1 MRVAGDG
8 RWRTTVYGL
17 IYLFASGASGTVAA
31 QQTTLDKQEQLRRA
45 QQLEQK
51 ETERQEAP
59 FQTVQPPT
67 QVERLDAPLPKETP
81 CFPLQ
86 SLRLEGERLADFPW
100 AQRYLDRFVGQCVGR
115 DGLAAL
121 QRRLS
126 NLLIARGYVT
136 TRVGVP
142 AQDISKG
149 HLRMLL
155 VPGILRHVRFAEG
168 SPELDWRTAFP
179 IREGDLLNLHAIEQG
194 LEQLKRVPSQDVT
207 MDIAPGEQ
215 VGESDV
221 VLTVHTTRRWHV
233 VVDTGDAGLKGT
245 GRYQGN
251 LNFSLDNPL
260 GWNDLFSIGAGHALF
275 THPYDGSTFSENATY
290 SVPLGWWTFS
300 GSVSTYRYQQ
310 WIEGFNNRFR
320 STGSS
325 TSSDITVQRLL
336 TRGTSSKTSLEMRLA
351 ARSAHSYIQG
361 VEVGIQRQRVASAE
375 LALVHRHYIGQA
387 QIDARLGYQ
396 RGTPWFGSQWIG
408 YDPQVGY
415 PTNRY
420 GLTTLDLSLS
430 KPLTLGGRQAIWDS
444 SLRMQRST
452 DHLPAAELITIG
464 GRYSVRGFDGEQT
477 LAGERGA
484 YLRNTLTLPLGMV
497 APYLGV
503 DLGRVAGPST
513 QAGHRQLAGAVLG
526 LRGSYS
532 GLSWDLFAG
541 RRIHAPR
548 GFDSEQ
554 PTTGFQLIYQY

>member
-1 MRVAGDG
+1 MVFLGRG
-8 RWRTTVYGL
+8 RWRTTAYGL
-17 IYLFASGASGTVAA
+17 ISLLAVTASGTAVA

-51 ETERQEAP
+51 EEQRQQAP
-59 FQTVQPPT
+59 FQSSPSA
-67 QVERLDAPLPKETP
+67 QVERLDAPLPKDTP

-86 SLRLEGERLADFPW
+86 TLRLEGERVAEFGW
-100 AQRYLDRFVGQCVGR
+100 AQHYLDRFVGQCVGR
-115 DGLAAL
+115 DGLETL

-126 NLLIARGYVT
+126 NLMIARGYVT

-155 VPGILRHVRFAEG
+155 VPGILRHIRFANG
-168 SPELDWRTAFP
+168 SPELNWRTAFP

-194 LEQLKRVPSQDVT
+194 LEQLKRVPSQDVS
-207 MDIAPGEQ
+207 MDIAPAEQ

-221 VLTVHTTRRWHV
+221 VLTTHTTRRWHV
-233 VVDTGDAGLKGT
+233 VADAGDSGLKGT

-251 LNFSLDNPL
+251 LNVALDNPFGL
-260 GWNDLFSIGAGHALF
+260 NDLFSIGAGHALF
-275 THPYDGSTFSENATY
+275 THRDGGSTFSENATY
-290 SVPLGWWTFS
+290 SIPWGWWTFS
-300 GSVSTYRYQQ
+300 GSVSNYRYRQ
-310 WIEGFNNRFR
+310 WIEGFASRFR
-320 STGSS
+320 STGTS

-336 TRGTSSKTSLEMRLA
+336 TRGTSSKTSLE
-351 ARSAHSYIQG
+351 ARVATRNAHSYIQG

-375 LALVHRHYIGQA
+375 LALIHRHYIGQA
-387 QIDARLGYQ
+387 QLDARLGYQ
-396 RGTPWFGSQWIG
+396 RGTPWLGSQWNA
-408 YDPQVGY
+408 YDADVGF

-430 KPLTLGGRQAIWDS
+430 QPITLGGRQAIWDS

-464 GRYSVRGFDGEQT
+464 GRYSVRGYDGEQT

-484 YLRNTLTLPLGMV
+484 YLRNTLTLPLGAL
-497 APYLGV
+497 APYLGIDV
-503 DLGRVAGPST
+503 GRVAGPST
-513 QAGHRQLAGAVLG
+513 QEGHRQLTGGVLG

-532 GLSWDLFAG
+532 GLSWDLFIG

-548 GFDSEQ
+548 GFDTEQ

>member
-1 MRVAGDG
+1 MRFTGEG
-8 RWRTTVYGL
+8 RWRTTTYGL
-17 IYLFASGASGTVAA
+17 ISLLAVAASTSVAA
-31 QQTTLDKQEQLRRA
+31 QQSVLDKQEQLRRA
-45 QQLEQK
+45 QQLEHK
-51 ETERQEAP
+51 EEQRQQAP
-59 FQTVQPPT
+59 FQATPSA

-86 SLRLEGERLADFPW
+86 SLQLEGERVADFAW

-115 DGLAAL
+115 DGLETL

-126 NLLIARGYVT
+126 NLMIARGFVT

-142 AQDISKG
+142 AQDISQG

-155 VPGILRHVRFAEG
+155 VPGTLRHIRFAPG
-168 SPELDWRTAFP
+168 SPELDWRSAFP

-194 LEQLKRVPSQDVT
+194 LEQLKRVPSQDVS

-221 VLTVHTTRRWHV
+221 VLTVHKQRRWHV
-233 VVDTGDAGLKGT
+233 VADAGDSGLKGT
-245 GRYQGN
+245 GKYQGN
-251 LNFSLDNPL
+251 LNVSLDNPFGL
-260 GWNDLFSIGAGHALF
+260 NDLFSIGAGHALG
-275 THPYDGSTFSENATY
+275 TNRDGGSTFSKNATY
-290 SVPLGWWTFS
+290 SIPWGWWTFS
-300 GSVSTYRYQQ
+300 ASLSTYRYRQ
-310 WIEGFNNRFR
+310 WIDGFNSRFR
-320 STGSS
+320 STGTS

-336 TRGTSSKTSLEMRLA
+336 TRGTSSKTSLE
-351 ARSAHSYIQG
+351 ARIATRNAHSYIQG

-387 QIDARLGYQ
+387 QVDARLGYQ
-396 RGTPWFGSQWIG
+396 RGTPWFGSQWMS
-408 YDPQVGY
+408 YDPEVGF

-420 GLTTLDLSLS
+420 GLTTLDLSAS
-430 KPLTLGGRQAIWDS
+430 QPFSLGSRQAIWDS
-444 SLRMQRST
+444 SLRLQRST

-484 YLRNTLTLPLGMV
+484 YLRNTFTLPLGVV

-503 DLGRVAGPST
+503 DLGHVAGPST
-513 QAGHRQLAGAVLG
+513 QPGHRSLTGGVLG

-532 GLSWDLFAG
+532 GLSWDLFIG
-541 RRIHAPR
+541 RRLHAPR
-548 GFDSEQ
+548 GFDTEQ
-554 PTTGFQLIYQY
+554 PATGFQLIYQY

>member
-1 MRVAGDG
+1 MRVTGES
-8 RWRTTVYGL
+8 RWRTTVCAL
-17 IYLFASGASGTVAA
+17 ASLLALGVGGAAMA
-31 QQTTLDKQEQLRRA
+31 QQSTLDKQEQLRRA
-45 QQLEQK
+45 QQLDEK
-51 ETERQEAP
+51 EEARRDAP
-59 FQTVQPPT
+59 FQPGQPAPA
-67 QVERLDAPLPKETP
+67 ERLDAPLPKDTP

-86 SLRLEGERLADFPW
+86 SLRLEGDRVADFAW

-115 DGLAAL
+115 NGLEAL

-126 NLLIARGYVT
+126 NLVIARGFVT

-142 AQDISKG
+142 AQDISNG
-149 HLRMLL
+149 QLRMLL
-155 VPGILRHVRFAEG
+155 VPGIVRHIRFAAG

-207 MDIAPGEQ
+207 MDIAPAEK

-233 VVDTGDAGLKGT
+233 VVDTSDAGLKGT
-245 GRYQGN
+245 GRNQGN
-251 LNFSLDNPL
+251 LNVSYDNPL
-260 GWNDLFSIGAGHALF
+260 GLNDLFSIGAGHALF
-275 THPYDGSTFSENATY
+275 THADGGSTFSENATY
-290 SVPLGWWTFS
+290 SIPWGWWTLS
-300 GSVSTYRYQQ
+300 GSISTYRYRQ
-310 WIEGFNNRFR
+310 WIEGFQSRFR
-320 STGSS
+320 STGTS

-351 ARSAHSYIQG
+351 GRSAHSYIQG

-387 QIDARLGYQ
+387 QLDARLGYQ
-396 RGTPWFGSQWIG
+396 RGTPWFGSQWNG
-408 YDPQVGY
+408 YDPSIGF

-430 KPLTLGGRQAIWDS
+430 QPLKLGTHQAIWDS
-444 SLRMQRST
+444 SLRVQRST

-464 GRYSVRGFDGEQT
+464 GRYSVRGYDGEQT

-484 YLRNTLTLPLGMV
+484 YLRNTLTLPLGV
-497 APYLGV
+497 LAPYLGV
-503 DLGRVAGPST
+503 DVGRVSGPST
-513 QAGHRQLAGAVLG
+513 QAGHRQLTGGVIG

-548 GFDSEQ
+548 GFDTAH